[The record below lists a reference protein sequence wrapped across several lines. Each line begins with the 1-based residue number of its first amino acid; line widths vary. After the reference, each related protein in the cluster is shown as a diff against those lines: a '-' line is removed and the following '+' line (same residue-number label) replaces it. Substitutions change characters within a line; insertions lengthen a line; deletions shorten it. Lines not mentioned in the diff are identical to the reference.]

1 MTVTTSRPLLRI
13 LGLGFGLAIG
23 FGGTIGTGILRLP
36 GMVAAALGDR
46 TLIIGLWVL
55 GGVYAVMGAMAVAE
69 LATLHPEAGGFRVYA
84 RHAFGERVGF
94 VIGWCDWLVCVAAL
108 AYSSMAAV
116 TFLGTL
122 WPTATV
128 NPQLTAFALL
138 AAVFAL
144 HWTGLRLGSSL
155 TSIISL
161 SIGLL
166 LMALVVGCFIAAPA
180 TSVTAPPLPGTAASL
195 PWNSLAA
202 MLLAVPALRAVL
214 SAFDGWYS
222 AIYMAEENT
231 DPVRTLPRA
240 IIGGTLLIASLYLLI
255 NLALLRVLPLP
266 VLAASKLPAADAAQ
280 VLWPHGGAI
289 LVTVFSLLTLV
300 SLLNNLMLTTPRILF
315 ALGRDGLF
323 SDRVAVVS
331 DGGTPRTALA
341 ITAAT
346 AVVMILS
353 GTFEQILALFAV
365 LFLLCYLSAF
375 LAVFALRYREPE
387 RPRPFKDLGY
397 PFSTGIVLLGTV
409 AFLVAAVAQDPR
421 SGLVGA
427 IFVTACVPAYAWMAR
442 RRRLRIATATA

>member
-1 MTVTTSRPLLRI
+1 MTTSRPLLRI

-23 FGGTIGTGILRLP
+23 FGATIGTGILRLP

-46 TLIIGLWVL
+46 SLIIALWAL
-55 GGVYAVMGAMAVAE
+55 GGLYALMGAMAVAE
-69 LATLHPEAGGFRVYA
+69 LAAQYPEAGGFRVYA
-84 RHAFGERVGF
+84 RHAYGERVGF
-94 VIGWCDWLVCVAAL
+94 VIGWCDWLCSVAAL

-116 TFLGTL
+116 TFLGAL
-122 WPTATV
+122 WPAATL
-128 NPQLTAFALL
+128 NPQVAAFALL

-166 LMALVVGCFIAAPA
+166 LMAMVIGCF
-180 TSVTAPPLPGTAASL
+180 SVTPAASMPAPLPHTAASL
-195 PWNSLAA
+195 PWNA
-202 MLLAVPALRAVL
+202 MATVFVVVPAVRAVL
-214 SAFDGWYS
+214 TAFDGWYS

-240 IIGGTLLIASLYLLI
+240 IIGGTLLIAALYLLI

-266 VLAASKLPAADAAQ
+266 VLAASALPAADAAQ
-280 VLWPHGGAI
+280 VLWPDGGAV

-323 SDRVAVVS
+323 SDRAAVVS

-341 ITAAT
+341 ITCAT
-346 AVVMILS
+346 ALIMILS
-353 GTFEQILALFAV
+353 GTFEQVLALFAV

-375 LAVFALRYREPE
+375 LAVFVLRFREPA
-387 RPRPFKDLGY
+387 RPRPFKDVGY

-409 AFLVAAVAQDPR
+409 VFLIAAVAEDPR
-421 SGLVGA
+421 SGVVGA
-427 IFVTACVPAYAWMAR
+427 IFVTTCVPAYAWIAR
-442 RRRLRIATATA
+442 RRRLRLASVVA